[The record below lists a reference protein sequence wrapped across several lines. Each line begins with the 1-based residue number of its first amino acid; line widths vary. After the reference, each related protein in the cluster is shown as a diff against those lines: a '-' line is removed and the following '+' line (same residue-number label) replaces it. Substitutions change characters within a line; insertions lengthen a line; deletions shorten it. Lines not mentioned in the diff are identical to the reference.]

1 MEIILG
7 LLSEQVPN
15 GVMAFTPKGQ
25 NVVRFTDIDWFLSTT
40 IRKNVFTV
48 NFSNDLRLKSVN
60 P

>member
-1 MEIILG
+1 MEIFLG

-25 NVVRFTDIDWFLSTT
+25 NVVRFTDIGWFLSA

-48 NFSNDLRLKSVN
+48 NFSND
-60 P
+60 